1 MKPILQ
7 NLLIRLSRLLLKA
20 AANKSL
26 KRQLPR
32 IYEKLDQTICIALFN
47 YASPQLIKLEIK
59 EAIES
64 ATLRPATSAEIQ
76 IVSALYD
83 PLKNAQRTQR
93 KGR

>member
-7 NLLIRLSRLLLKA
+7 NLLIRFSQLLLKA
-20 AANKSL
+20 AASKNL
-26 KRQLPR
+26 KQQLPR

-64 ATLRPATSAEIQ
+64 ATMRPATSAEIQ
-76 IVSALYD
+76 IISALYD

-93 KGR
+93 KRQ

>member
-1 MKPILQ
+1 MNFVLQ
-7 NLLIRLSRLLLKA
+7 NLLIYFSRLLLKTA
-20 AANKSL
+20 ADKSL
-26 KRQLPR
+26 RQNLPR
-32 IYEKLDQTICIALFN
+32 VYEKLDQTICIALFN
-47 YASPQLIKLEIK
+47 RASPQLVKLEIR

-93 KGR
+93 KRQ